1 MPVHIMANEG
11 DIAENVIVVGDPLR
25 AKMLSQLLD
34 NPILVNENRCLLTY
48 TGKWHGS
55 DVTIA
60 THGVGAPSAA
70 IVFEELAQLGAK
82 NIVRLGTAGGVGD
95 LVEVGSIVIGDSVST
110 YLGGCGLAQY
120 FDGYIPPLAPS
131 YTLLYKVIDVF
142 NKNSNRYMV
151 GAVFCSDAFYAETP
165 ELENDLRR
173 MGVLAIEMETGIL
186 YALARRN
193 RLNALSIL
201 LVSNKLGSH
210 EFLDKPRMEAMFKKI
225 MPLTLEALTS
235 RNE

>member
-1 MPVHIMANEG
+1 MPVHIMAKEG

-34 NPILVNENRCLLTY
+34 NPSLVNENRCLLTY
-48 TGKWHGS
+48 TGKWRGNN
-55 DVTIA
+55 VTIA

-70 IVFEELAQLGAK
+70 IVFEELAQLGAR

-95 LVEVGSIVIGDSVST
+95 AVEVGSIVVGDSVST
-110 YLGGCGLAQY
+110 YLGGCSLAQY
-120 FDGYIPPLAPS
+120 FGRYIPPLAPS
-131 YTLLYKVIDVF
+131 HTLLHKIIDIF
-142 NKNSNRYMV
+142 NKHDIKYLV
-151 GAVFCSDAFYAETP
+151 GSVFCSDAFYAETP
-165 ELENDLRR
+165 ELEGDLRR

-186 YALARRN
+186 YALARKN

-210 EFLDKPRMEAMFKKI
+210 EFLDKQRMEAVFKKI
-225 MPLTLEALTS
+225 ASLTLEALTL
-235 RNE
+235 